1 MSDLVGPKIKWK
13 RMFHVIKTFRRVQE
27 NSVKIQRDVRRNLL
41 QRKSIASSSIEDV
54 TKNASQSVR
63 LLCIS

>member
-1 MSDLVGPKIKWK
+1 M
-13 RMFHVIKTFRRVQE
+13 
-27 NSVKIQRDVRRNLL
+27 KIQRDVRRNLL